1 MDTSPFFDS
10 QSACFHGMMVYR
22 IPKGDIALSEQHK
35 IHTVVD
41 IYGNTYKMV
50 GTETSGHMRLV
61 ASIVDSKMR
70 EINALNPSLD
80 QAKLAVL
87 TASNAVHD
95 YLKLKEQVEQ
105 LENEL
110 KKLKG

>member
-1 MDTSPFFDS
+1 
-10 QSACFHGMMVYR
+10 
-22 IPKGDIALSEQHK
+22 LSDQHK
-35 IHTVVD
+35 IRTSVE
-41 IYGNTYKMV
+41 IYGNTYKMI

-61 ASIVDSKMR
+61 ATMVDDKMR
-70 EINALNPSLD
+70 EIHAMNPSLD
-80 QAKLAVL
+80 SSKLAVL
-87 TASNAVHD
+87 TAVNAVHD